1 MTHPECQVDKNKR
14 RAEKEPISEL
24 DLPRSG
30 RDIIDLAGPNAN
42 VTARATFRKIGLAYD
57 AKQAELTIANQRIL
71 ELEAQIERMKAKKR
85 KTIPN
90 PNKKFMQL
98 GEIIGGEEPDG
109 NNLIQEVEAEI
120 EVVGA
125 EDEVESEMEDEDE
138 DDFDAPPPDVQTRSG
153 RAVKM
158 PSRYT

>member
-1 MTHPECQVDKNKR
+1 MDKNKR